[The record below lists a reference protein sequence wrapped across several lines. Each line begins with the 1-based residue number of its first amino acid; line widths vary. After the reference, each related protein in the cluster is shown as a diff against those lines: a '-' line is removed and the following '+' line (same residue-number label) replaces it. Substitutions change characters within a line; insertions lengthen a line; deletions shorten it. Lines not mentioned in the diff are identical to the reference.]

1 MKKIILYTSV
11 LLSIIACDRN
21 NESNDN
27 SKSSLNENFSE
38 FIIDKT
44 AQSGRK
50 YGNLPQFD
58 WTSSAPYPSVYVSQ
72 NATNSD
78 NKYISAYNAGTD
90 IPLYIFTPKLTSTKG
105 KLSFSSLSNGE
116 AKGSIQVGTITNPTS
131 WNTFSAVGKIIAPT
145 EKNATYEVEI
155 PANSNKYI
163 AFKII
168 SPSGKHSFTTIDDV
182 VFTQK

>member
-1 MKKIILYTSV
+1 MKKIILYTSI
-11 LLSIIACDRN
+11 LLSAIACDRN
-21 NESNDN
+21 NENNDN
-27 SKSSLNENFSE
+27 SKSSLDESFSE

-58 WTSSAPYPSVYVSQ
+58 WTSSVPYPSVY
-72 NATNSD
+72 ATNSD

-90 IPLYIFTPKLTSTKG
+90 IPLYIFTPRLTSTKG

-116 AKGSIQVGTITNPTS
+116 AKGTIQIGTITYPTD

-145 EKNATYEVEI
+145 EKMLPTKWKSQQIVINI
-155 PANSNKYI
+155 L
-163 AFKII
+163 
-168 SPSGKHSFTTIDDV
+168 PSRLFHLLESIV
-182 VFTQK
+182 LQQ

>member
-1 MKKIILYTSV
+1 MKKTILYTSL
-11 LLSIIACDRN
+11 LLSIVACNRN
-21 NESNDN
+21 SDDKDN
-27 SKSSLNENFSE
+27 SKILINEDFSE

-50 YGNLPQFD
+50 YGELPQFD
-58 WTSSAPYPSVYVSQ
+58 WTSSVPYPSVYVSQ

-90 IPLYIFTPKLTSTKG
+90 IPLYIFTPRLTSTKG
-105 KLSFSSLSNGE
+105 KLSFSSLSNGQ
-116 AKGSIQVGTITNPTS
+116 AKGTIQIGTITNPTD
-131 WNTFSAVGKIIAPT
+131 WNTFSAVGNIIAPT
-145 EKNATYEVEI
+145 EKNTIYEVVI

-182 VFTQK
+182 IFTQK